1 LVASVKRRRPYR
13 SRLRAEQAAQTRLRI
28 LEAAGALFAER
39 GYVAVTID
47 AVAEKAGVAA
57 DTVYAIFGNKRGVLS
72 ALVDLR
78 VTGSAEESD
87 VLAGDAPRAL
97 RQVTDQRQMV
107 AGFAADIAERVERVR
122 PIDDVLRSAAVVD
135 SDIAEL
141 RARMQEN
148 RFSKI
153 GAFTEWLATLG
164 PLRDDMDADEATA
177 TTWML
182 TSPEVN
188 RMLRD
193 VRGWSSQRYSEW
205 LSATLL
211 RVLLP

>member
-1 LVASVKRRRPYR
+1 MAAVKSRRPYR

-39 GYVAVTID
+39 GYAAVTID
-47 AVAEKAGVAA
+47 AIAENAGVAT

-72 ALVDLR
+72 AVVDLR
-78 VTGSAEESD
+78 VTGSAEGSD
-87 VLAGDAPRAL
+87 VLTGEAPRAL

-107 AGFAADIAERVERVR
+107 AGFAADIAARVESVR
-122 PIDDVLRSAAVVD
+122 PIDDVLRSAAAID
-135 SDIAEL
+135 PEIADL

-148 RFSKI
+148 RFNKV
-153 GAFTEWLATLG
+153 GVFTEWLAALG
-164 PLRDDMDADEATA
+164 PLRGDMDAEGATA
-177 TTWML
+177 TIWML

-193 VRGWSSQRYSEW
+193 VRGWSSPRYVQW
-205 LSATLL
+205 LSATLV

>member
-1 LVASVKRRRPYR
+1 MASVKSRRPYR
-13 SRLRAEQAAQTRLRI
+13 SRLRSEQAAQTRLRI
-28 LEAAGALFAER
+28 LEAAGVLFAER
-39 GYVAVTID
+39 GYAGVTVD
-47 AVAEKAGVAA
+47 AVAGHAGVAT

-78 VTGSAEESD
+78 VTGSAEGSD
-87 VLAGDAPRAL
+87 VLAAEAPRAL
-97 RQVTDQRQMV
+97 HQLTDQRAML

-122 PIDDVLRSAAVVD
+122 PIDDVLRSAAAID
-135 SDIAEL
+135 SDIGEL

-148 RFSKI
+148 RFVKI
-153 GAFTEWLATLG
+153 GVVTERLAALG
-164 PLRDDMDADEATA
+164 PMRDDMDADEAAATA
-177 TTWML
+177 WML

-193 VRGWSSQRYSEW
+193 VRGWSSQRYSAW